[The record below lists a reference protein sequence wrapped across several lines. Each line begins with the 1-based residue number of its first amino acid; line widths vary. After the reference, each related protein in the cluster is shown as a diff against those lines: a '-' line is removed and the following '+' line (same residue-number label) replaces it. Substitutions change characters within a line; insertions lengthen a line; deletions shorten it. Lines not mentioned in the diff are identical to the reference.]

1 MAKKLQT
8 LGLTGEF
15 DEKNAF
21 FVTFDRTKCDK
32 QQDTVPLYIAKG
44 LNFILNF
51 YCCRFVALTT
61 VVKGLNF
68 ILNFYCCRYGKRH
81 ALQVEFEFHIK
92 FLLL

>member
-1 MAKKLQT
+1 MQT

-21 FVTFDRTKCDK
+21 FVTFDRNICGK

-51 YCCRFVALTT
+51 YCCRLTVLVLT
-61 VVKGLNF
+61 QDV
-68 ILNFYCCRYGKRH
+68 
-81 ALQVEFEFHIK
+81 
-92 FLLL
+92 